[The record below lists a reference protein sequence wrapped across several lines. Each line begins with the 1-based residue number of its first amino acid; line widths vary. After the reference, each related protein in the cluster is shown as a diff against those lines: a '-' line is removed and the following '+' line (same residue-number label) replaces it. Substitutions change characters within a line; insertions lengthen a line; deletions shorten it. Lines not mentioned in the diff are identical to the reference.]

1 MILGAKERTAMSTYP
16 YIKIKEDIKKRI
28 LEGEWLGGTRLP
40 SSRDFAGSYQ
50 ASVNTV
56 EKAIKEL
63 CAEGL
68 LKRDSRRG
76 TFIETG
82 VLSPGGVNRSGLI
95 AASVIGIDNP
105 LWATALRGIQ
115 DVLSLRGYHLLSYS
129 DDRNLDKVETLVKSA
144 VAKRMDGIIMSPIF
158 DKSQGERSRQLY
170 ELLKSNGIPVVFLDR
185 HFYNSE
191 IPFVTSDNT
200 AGAYKLTKMLIDKG
214 HRRIMFVRNSN
225 LSTLNERL
233 LGVKQAFLDAG
244 LDFEPDLDVLLP
256 SEFENFSDEF
266 EMYCARLEEVI
277 RKVPCTAIFSANDQ
291 IAEAVLN
298 VLERMNKR
306 IPGDVSL
313 VTYDA
318 LNLNLKHKLDITGV
332 NQPFYEMGRTA
343 AQQLM
348 NLLDNKE
355 HLFVWGQVCKAEI
368 NYGSSVGEAK
378 ALPVH

>member
-1 MILGAKERTAMSTYP
+1 MSTYP

-28 LEGEWLGGTRLP
+28 LEGEWLGDTRLP
-40 SSRDFAGSYQ
+40 SSRDFAESYK

-63 CAEGL
+63 SVEGL

-76 TFIETG
+76 TFIENG
-82 VLSPGGVNRSGLI
+82 ILSPKGMNRSGLI

-115 DVLSLRGYHLLSYS
+115 DVLSLHGYHLLSYS
-129 DDRNLDKVETLVKSA
+129 DDRSLDKLESLVKSA
-144 VAKRMDGIIMSPIF
+144 VAKRMDGLILSPIF
-158 DKSQGERSRQLY
+158 DKTQGERNQQMY
-170 ELLKSNGIPVVFLDR
+170 DLLKSNGIPIVFLDR

-214 HRRIMFVRNSN
+214 HRRILFIRNSN

-233 LGVKQAFLDAG
+233 LGVKQAFLDSG
-244 LDFEPDLDVLLP
+244 IELDPALDVLLP

-266 EMYCARLEEVI
+266 EIYSSRLSEVI
-277 RKVPCTAIFSANDQ
+277 SSIPCTAIFSANDQ
-291 IAEAVLN
+291 IAEAVLS
-298 VLERMNKR
+298 VLSRLNLR
-306 IPGDVSL
+306 IPEDISL

-332 NQPFYEMGRTA
+332 NQPFYDMGRTA
-343 AQQLM
+343 ALQLM
-348 NLLDNKE
+348 NLLDSKD
-355 HLFVWGQVCKAEI
+355 HLFVLGQICKAEI
-368 NYGSSVGEAK
+368 NYGSSIGKAK
-378 ALPVH
+378 VSVT